1 MVVSS
6 VASVMYGAAVGIG
19 TVGMVSQGNAPKET
33 VLGAVAII
41 GMILIKEP
49 MIVSRCSYVVRY
61 QHISRLE
68 PPVVTIM
75 YVETRWSDRKL
86 R

>member
-19 TVGMVSQGNAPKET
+19 TVGVVSQGYVPKET

-41 GMILIKEP
+41 GMIFNQGADDSK
-49 MIVSRCSYVVRY
+49 
-61 QHISRLE
+61 
-68 PPVVTIM
+68 
-75 YVETRWSDRKL
+75 
-86 R
+86 

>member
-1 MVVSS
+1 MVFSS

-41 GMILIKEP
+41 GMIFNQGADDSK
-49 MIVSRCSYVVRY
+49 
-61 QHISRLE
+61 
-68 PPVVTIM
+68 
-75 YVETRWSDRKL
+75 
-86 R
+86 